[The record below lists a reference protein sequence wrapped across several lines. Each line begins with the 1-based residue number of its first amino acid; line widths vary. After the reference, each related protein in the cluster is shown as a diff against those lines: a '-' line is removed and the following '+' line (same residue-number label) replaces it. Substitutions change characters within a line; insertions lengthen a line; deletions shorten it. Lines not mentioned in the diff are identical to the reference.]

1 MTTYSPGTAPRAAGA
16 ARGEYITCPLF
27 PGQQPLHNYPFI
39 IIFVS
44 GWRLFYSLQPLCL
57 IFVYTHETGHCLLCL
72 LSNNSKNVLFCSI
85 ITSSDI
91 IIIDLTISEIKVW
104 TTLRG
109 APYL

>member
-1 MTTYSPGTAPRAAGA
+1 MEGLIFGILR
-16 ARGEYITCPLF
+16 YITCPLV
-27 PGQQPLHNYPFI
+27 PGKQPLHNYLFI

-44 GWRLFYSLQPLCL
+44 GWRLFCSLQPLSF

-72 LSNNSKNVLFCSI
+72 LNNNSKNVLFCSI

-91 IIIDLTISEIKVW
+91 IIIDLTISGIIVW
-104 TTLRG
+104 TMLRG